1 MVYTN
6 ACGYDT
12 MQRKLATTL
21 IALLMISV
29 LPAHAT
35 ADSTEDIPTNAA
47 ATGVHDSLVAALAH
61 AGLVDTLAGTG
72 PFTVFAPT
80 DQAFADAGIDLA
92 SFDTDAENQTLVDIL
107 TYHVVSGSVMSTDLA
122 DAATTDALN
131 GDKLSFTV
139 GATEVKVNDA
149 VVTSADVEASNGVIH
164 VIDKVL
170 MPPVDVYVS
179 DGTMANPYFNF
190 YSDAAGTTTVD
201 ELDISKNYKFQR
213 LSNPSAHPFYVGD
226 SGYNTASSANLI
238 IAGDGSSSSGISDA
252 ESFTLFFRDGFSVDD
267 TLSYFCTVHSNMLSD
282 FTITAPVELVDI
294 PTVAASTGI
303 HTALVAALAQAD
315 LVTTLQGDGPFTV
328 FAPTDDAFTAA
339 GIDLSTFDTDEEN
352 ATLADI
358 LTYHVVAGA
367 VMSTD
372 LTDGMTATAV
382 NTDSLT
388 FAVST
393 DGVMVNDANVVS
405 ADVAASNGVIH
416 VIDKVLMPPADLVD
430 IPTVAAG
437 TGIHDSLVTA
447 LTAASLVTTLQGDG
461 PFTVFAPTDDA
472 FAAAGIDLTSSFNN
486 EEITQLT
493 DILTYHVV
501 AGQVLAGDLT
511 DGMTAPTVYPGN
523 LTFTVNSDGIMV
535 NDANVISAN
544 VPASNGVIHVIDK
557 VLMPPTNLVDIPTV
571 ATETGIHTA
580 LVAALAQANLVTTL
594 QGDGP
599 FTVFAPTDD
608 AFTAAGID
616 LDAFVTDEEIGVLTD
631 ILLYHVVSSMV
642 MSSDLSD
649 GMSTAAFNSDSLTF
663 TVSADGVMVNDAN
676 VVSADVLAS
685 NGVVHVIDK
694 VLMPPEDVIVTPEDD
709 CDLVVGIT
717 SDGYGFSP
725 MSATINVGDTVCW
738 QWTDESMEH
747 NVKEVDGFKSTTYVS
762 NGVYSGTPAATVNFE
777 HTFTEDTTFYYA
789 CEPHIGMEMFGKIT
803 VGEGSPEP
811 ATPAKEDKEDNNTPG
826 FLGLTAIIATLG
838 AVLFARM
845 RQDDEL

>member
-1 MVYTN
+1 
-6 ACGYDT
+6 

-170 MPPVDVYVS
+170 MPPTDVYVS
-179 DGTMANPYFNF
+179 DGSMNAPYFEF
-190 YSDAAGTTTVD
+190 YSDAAGTTPVN
-201 ELDISKNYKFQR
+201 EIDISKNYKFQR

-226 SGYNTASSANLI
+226 SGYNTDSSDNLI
-238 IAGDGSSSSGISDA
+238 IAGDGTSTNGISND
-252 ESFTLFFRDGFSVDD
+252 ESFTLFFRDGFTVEG
-267 TLSYFCTVHSNMLSD
+267 TLSYFCTVHSSMVSD
-282 FTITAPVELVDI
+282 FTLTAPVELVDI
-294 PTVAASTGI
+294 PSVAASTGV
-303 HTALVAALAQAD
+303 HDSLVAALTQAE
-315 LVTTLQGDGPFTV
+315 LVSTLQGDGPFTV
-328 FAPTDDAFTAA
+328 FAPTDQAFMNA
-339 GIDLSTFDTDEEN
+339 GIDLSTFDTPEEN
-352 ATLADI
+352 ETLVDI
-358 LTYHVVAGA
+358 LLYHVLEGEVESSA
-367 VMSTD
+367 V
-372 LTDGMTATAV
+372 TDGLTVTMLNGDEATFTV
-382 NTDSLT
+382 EPDSGTVLI
-388 FAVST
+388 S
-393 DGVMVNDANVVS
+393 DAFVTG
-405 ADVAASNGVIH
+405 ADVQASNGIIH
-416 VIDKVLMPPADLVD
+416 VIDSVLSLPPD
-430 IPTVAAG
+430 IVEAAQN
-437 TGIHDSLVTA
+437 TGVHDSLVAA
-447 LTAASLVTTLQGDG
+447 LT
-461 PFTVFAPTDDA
+461 
-472 FAAAGIDLTSSFNN
+472 
-486 EEITQLT
+486 
-493 DILTYHVV
+493 
-501 AGQVLAGDLT
+501 
-511 DGMTAPTVYPGN
+511 
-523 LTFTVNSDGIMV
+523 
-535 NDANVISAN
+535 
-544 VPASNGVIHVIDK
+544 
-557 VLMPPTNLVDIPTV
+557 
-571 ATETGIHTA
+571 
-580 LVAALAQANLVTTL
+580 QANLVTTL

-599 FTVFAPTDD
+599 FTVFAPTND
-608 AFTAAGID
+608 AFTEAGID
-616 LDAFVTDEEIGVLTD
+616 LSAFDTDEEIATLVD
-631 ILLYHVVSSMV
+631 ILTYHVVSGEV
-642 MSSDLSD
+642 MSSALTD
-649 GMSTAAFNSDSLTF
+649 GMSASALNDDSLTF
-663 TVSADGVMVNDAN
+663 TVNSDGVMVNDAN
-676 VVSADVLAS
+676 VTMADYKVT
-685 NGVVHVIDK
+685 NGVIHIIDK

-777 HTFTEDTTFYYA
+777 YTFTEDTTFYYA

-811 ATPAKEDKEDNNTPG
+811 ATPEKEDKEDNNTPG
-826 FLGLTAIIATLG
+826 FLGLTAIIATIG

-845 RQDDEL
+845 RQDEEL